1 MNIFENW
8 IRALGKLDYVQ
19 GKARPKVDCILCAIR
34 DNVERVISLKVF
46 QDKIS
51 FIVLNLFPYNPAHLM
66 IVPIRYITKYL
77 ELTKEEIIHTSRIIQ
92 GLQLMINDLYQPKG
106 YNIGINQ
113 GRQAG
118 GSIEHLH
125 FHLIPRFGSEL
136 GFFDIVGKTRVLPEG
151 LEDVKKKIENN
162 IKNYINK
169 EFFENF

>member
-118 GSIEHLH
+118 G
-125 FHLIPRFGSEL
+125 
-136 GFFDIVGKTRVLPEG
+136 VL
-151 LEDVKKKIENN
+151 N
-162 IKNYINK
+162 IYI
-169 EFFENF
+169 FI

>member
-1 MNIFENW
+1 MKIFENW

-19 GKARPKVDCILCAIR
+19 GKKRPKVDCIVCAIR
-34 DNVERVISLKVF
+34 DKDERVISLKVF

-51 FIVLNLFPYNPAHLM
+51 FVVLNLYPYNPAHLM
-66 IVPIRYITKYL
+66 VVPIRHITKYL
-77 ELTKEEIIHTSRIIQ
+77 ELTREEIIHTSRIIQ

-162 IKNYINK
+162 INDYINK